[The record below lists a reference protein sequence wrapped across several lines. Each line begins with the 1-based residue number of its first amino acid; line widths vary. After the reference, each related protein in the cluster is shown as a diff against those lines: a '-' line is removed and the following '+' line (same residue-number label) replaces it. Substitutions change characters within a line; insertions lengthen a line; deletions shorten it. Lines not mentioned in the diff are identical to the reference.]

1 MTAISLKLP
10 DDLAQESKAIA
21 DKIGITRTELIRQ
34 ALRHEL
40 DEIEARLERAA
51 MAEALTAMRNDSAC
65 IQESEAL
72 YERLSEPLPEEADNW
87 WQG

>member
-10 DDLAQESKAIA
+10 DDLAQESKSVA
-21 DKIGITRTELIRQ
+21 DKIGISRTELIRQ

-51 MAEALTAMRNDSAC
+51 MARALQTMRDDSAY
-65 IQESEAL
+65 IQESEAV
-72 YERLSEPLPEEADNW
+72 YESLTESLPNEAKNW

>member
-1 MTAISLKLP
+1 MNAISLKLP
-10 DDLAQESKAIA
+10 DDLARESKSIA
-21 DKIGITRTELIRQ
+21 DKIGISRTELIRQ

-51 MAEALTAMRNDSAC
+51 MAEALRTMRDDSVYS
-65 IQESEAL
+65 QESEVL
-72 YERLSEPLPEEADNW
+72 YEELTEPLPKEPENW